1 MTLPDIATADVTSLV
16 MEDHEY
22 LRRGFAR
29 LDDAHT
35 PEELTAV
42 WAPLAQRLDTHAQC
56 EEEVLYPALLTHG
69 SSEATDETDDAIDDH
84 NKIRD
89 AVARAAQCEVG
100 SHDWYEAVGT
110 ARTENSDHLKEEEG
124 EVLPDFRKNAPR
136 ELRAELAQQWIA
148 FYAAHPDGKNV
159 DDSDRDPDTYIEHN
173 S

>member
-16 MEDHEY
+16 MDDHEY

-89 AVARAAQCEVG
+89 TV
-100 SHDWYEAVGT
+100 AVGT
-110 ARTENSDHLKEEEG
+110 ARTENSDHLKEEED

-159 DDSDRDPDTYIEHN
+159 DDSDRDPDTYIAHN